1 MLQTL
6 SSKTTLTF
14 CKHSHLCIPRFFVP
28 GFETRSYSGR
38 IGLFSLKI
46 KAMKNF
52 LSTINTRHVNSF
64 KFKGISSPSHKI
76 NLNCFLS
83 LWLDVLCWKN
93 FDCSVQNLIDAR
105 GNFTQGEIDTVWG
118 INSLRSLL
126 CSLAK
131 KQSLRRSASP
141 FFRLLDLAISNCNCA
156 RNLGLIRFHL
166 WYFFIRMYFI
176 ASGVKF
182 KFFGLTPPQ
191 IQRNRF
197 S

>member
-1 MLQTL
+1 M
-6 SSKTTLTF
+6 
-14 CKHSHLCIPRFFVP
+14 P
-28 GFETRSYSGR
+28 GFETCSYSGR
-38 IGLFSLKI
+38 IGLFCLKI

-52 LSTINTRHVNSF
+52 LSTINTGHMNSF
-64 KFKGISSPSHKI
+64 KFKGISSPFHKR

-83 LWLDVLCWKN
+83 LWLDVLFWKN
-93 FDCSVQNLIDAR
+93 FDCSVQNLFKNTVLISLSFSILIIDVR
-105 GNFTQGEIDTVWG
+105 GNFTPGEIGTVWG

-131 KQSLRRSASP
+131 TQSLRRSASP

-156 RNLGLIRFHL
+156 RNLGLIKFHV

-182 KFFGLTPPQ
+182 EFFGLTPPQ
-191 IQRNRF
+191 IQRNSF